1 MTTDYP
7 NSHPELIPFNLP
19 NVPFK
24 VIDPSSLPD
33 TYRRAFEEFLTGSSA
48 PHPTYAYQHDY
59 ERFILLIEQGRIEI
73 KAC

>member
-1 MTTDYP
+1 MTTDNP

-33 TYRRAFEEFLTGSSA
+33 TYQRVFEEFLAGSSA
-48 PHPTYAYQHDY
+48 PHPIYAYQHDY
-59 ERFILLIEQGRIEI
+59 ERFILLIEQGHI
-73 KAC
+73 KIRKC